1 MCHPRHYE
9 TAQIAADLERDE
21 QVERYAVLQTKS
33 LAAVLSDGTTCNL
46 TVEMGD
52 QTVFS
57 VWYSAGM
64 PPVIDSE
71 IALSSLNA
79 KELGLS
85 VGDTLPLRIN
95 GTETLYSVC
104 GIYSDITNGGKTA
117 KISSR
122 TDSAPVIWSVLYV
135 SLKDPDAS
143 ARWME
148 AYSQAGADV
157 TDIEDYV
164 QDTYG
169 QTLAQLRLASRGAM
183 LIAVLVAFVV
193 IALFLRLIVERN
205 RDVISLQ
212 KALGFTSGDIGRT
225 YCLKGFFSAVAG
237 VISGLALGTLL
248 GEGLCGILWCGQL
261 SLYYQLESP
270 VGWHP
275 GYHTWNNDARGFDG
289 NGGNPAHQSLRV
301 LHREGL
307 MTMKKLLRVENLS
320 KEQILHQIS
329 FDMEPGEMLAV
340 MGPSGSGKST
350 LLYNVAGMD
359 QPTAGQ
365 VWLGDVV
372 ITELSEDEKA
382 RLRLCHMGFVFQ
394 QMNMMANLNLLDNI
408 LLPAAQANRGKGRK
422 SKEELRLRAQTLMEK
437 LGITGLE
444 QRRVTQVS
452 GGQLQ
457 RACICR
463 SMMNEPKILFADE
476 PTGALNKSAAGE
488 VMEELVKLNREGT
501 TILMVTHD
509 SRIASSCDRIIYL
522 LDGQISAELKLG
534 KSVAGT
540 EKQRE
545 EKVAR
550 WLMEMGW

>member
-1 MCHPRHYE
+1 
-9 TAQIAADLERDE
+9 
-21 QVERYAVLQTKS
+21 
-33 LAAVLSDGTTCNL
+33 
-46 TVEMGD
+46 
-52 QTVFS
+52 
-57 VWYSAGM
+57 
-64 PPVIDSE
+64 
-71 IALSSLNA
+71 
-79 KELGLS
+79 
-85 VGDTLPLRIN
+85 
-95 GTETLYSVC
+95 
-104 GIYSDITNGGKTA
+104 
-117 KISSR
+117 
-122 TDSAPVIWSVLYV
+122 
-135 SLKDPDAS
+135 
-143 ARWME
+143 
-148 AYSQAGADV
+148 
-157 TDIEDYV
+157 
-164 QDTYG
+164 
-169 QTLAQLRLASRGAM
+169 
-183 LIAVLVAFVV
+183 
-193 IALFLRLIVERN
+193 
-205 RDVISLQ
+205 
-212 KALGFTSGDIGRT
+212 
-225 YCLKGFFSAVAG
+225 
-237 VISGLALGTLL
+237 
-248 GEGLCGILWCGQL
+248 
-261 SLYYQLESP
+261 
-270 VGWHP
+270 
-275 GYHTWNNDARGFDG
+275 
-289 NGGNPAHQSLRV
+289 
-301 LHREGL
+301 

-365 VWLGDVV
+365 VWLGDVE
-372 ITELSEDEKA
+372 ITRLSEDEKA
-382 RLRLCHMGFVFQ
+382 RLRLHRMGFVFQ
-394 QMNMMANLNLLDNI
+394 QMNMMTNLNLLDNI

-422 SKEELRLRAQTLMEK
+422 SKEELRLRARTLTEK

-444 QRRVTQVS
+444 QRRITQVS

-509 SRIASSCDRIIYL
+509 SRIASRCDRIIYL

>member
-1 MCHPRHYE
+1 
-9 TAQIAADLERDE
+9 
-21 QVERYAVLQTKS
+21 
-33 LAAVLSDGTTCNL
+33 
-46 TVEMGD
+46 
-52 QTVFS
+52 
-57 VWYSAGM
+57 
-64 PPVIDSE
+64 
-71 IALSSLNA
+71 
-79 KELGLS
+79 
-85 VGDTLPLRIN
+85 
-95 GTETLYSVC
+95 
-104 GIYSDITNGGKTA
+104 
-117 KISSR
+117 
-122 TDSAPVIWSVLYV
+122 
-135 SLKDPDAS
+135 
-143 ARWME
+143 
-148 AYSQAGADV
+148 
-157 TDIEDYV
+157 
-164 QDTYG
+164 
-169 QTLAQLRLASRGAM
+169 
-183 LIAVLVAFVV
+183 
-193 IALFLRLIVERN
+193 
-205 RDVISLQ
+205 
-212 KALGFTSGDIGRT
+212 
-225 YCLKGFFSAVAG
+225 
-237 VISGLALGTLL
+237 
-248 GEGLCGILWCGQL
+248 
-261 SLYYQLESP
+261 
-270 VGWHP
+270 
-275 GYHTWNNDARGFDG
+275 
-289 NGGNPAHQSLRV
+289 
-301 LHREGL
+301 
-307 MTMKKLLRVENLS
+307 MKKLLRIENLT
-320 KEQILHQIS
+320 KGQILRQIT

-382 RLRLCHMGFVFQ
+382 RLRLYHMGFVFQ

-509 SRIASSCDRIIYL
+509 SRIASSCDRIVYL
-522 LDGQISAELKLG
+522 LDGQISAELTLG
-534 KSVAGT
+534 KSIAV
-540 EKQRE
+540 EKRRE

>member
-1 MCHPRHYE
+1 
-9 TAQIAADLERDE
+9 
-21 QVERYAVLQTKS
+21 
-33 LAAVLSDGTTCNL
+33 
-46 TVEMGD
+46 
-52 QTVFS
+52 
-57 VWYSAGM
+57 
-64 PPVIDSE
+64 
-71 IALSSLNA
+71 
-79 KELGLS
+79 
-85 VGDTLPLRIN
+85 
-95 GTETLYSVC
+95 
-104 GIYSDITNGGKTA
+104 
-117 KISSR
+117 
-122 TDSAPVIWSVLYV
+122 
-135 SLKDPDAS
+135 
-143 ARWME
+143 
-148 AYSQAGADV
+148 
-157 TDIEDYV
+157 
-164 QDTYG
+164 
-169 QTLAQLRLASRGAM
+169 
-183 LIAVLVAFVV
+183 
-193 IALFLRLIVERN
+193 
-205 RDVISLQ
+205 
-212 KALGFTSGDIGRT
+212 
-225 YCLKGFFSAVAG
+225 
-237 VISGLALGTLL
+237 
-248 GEGLCGILWCGQL
+248 
-261 SLYYQLESP
+261 
-270 VGWHP
+270 
-275 GYHTWNNDARGFDG
+275 
-289 NGGNPAHQSLRV
+289 
-301 LHREGL
+301 

-382 RLRLCHMGFVFQ
+382 RLRLYHMGFVFQ

-501 TILMVTHD
+501 TILMGTHD